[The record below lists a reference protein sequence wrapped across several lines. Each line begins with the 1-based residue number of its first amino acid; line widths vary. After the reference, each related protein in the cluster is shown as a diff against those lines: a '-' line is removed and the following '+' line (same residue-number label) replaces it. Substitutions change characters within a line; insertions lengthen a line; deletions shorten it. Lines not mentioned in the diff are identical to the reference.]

1 MNLQLSCNVTRADLL
16 YKWGKEKNDM
26 TKENVT
32 PATKYQIDALIEL
45 CISLGL
51 NEPAI
56 LLKLASDELTKVAT
70 AAMKNRS
77 PYFALVLSTSAIIQ
91 NVLFT
96 ARTTTTQPLTTKNA
110 PDSTQS
116 AWERN
121 MANEITTTN
130 NQQPIEKI
138 STYLYKDEVIKR
150 FSDMLGEKQ
159 AQRFVASVL
168 TAVMAD
174 PKLQACTAQ
183 SVYLSAVRSATLGLS
198 VDPAY
203 GQAYLVAYGNVCTF
217 MPGYKGFRDK
227 ASENGIGSHVI
238 EVYDNEKIETNI
250 MTGEV
255 RINGGNG
262 FWRTIEQDQGSNGH
276 KITGYLA
283 SWWDVKNPNS
293 GEKHFLYMT
302 IAEIEE
308 YAETYA
314 PAYKYKD
321 SPWNKNKLSR
331 KEMFKKT
338 VIKRLLRKTA
348 PLNPVVSRLLVQFE
362 DEQTEEKNLNFDG
375 VEIKGTEEVE
385 PKQRKSE
392 LELMSELGY
401 DNPDPIKEKTWKE
414 WIALEARASKQGI
427 GTAVIEKAKFTE
439 TDLQE
444 YIKEITPYVVDAE
457 RQAAE

>member
-1 MNLQLSCNVTRADLL
+1 M
-16 YKWGKEKNDM
+16 G
-26 TKENVT
+26 
-32 PATKYQIDALIEL
+32 
-45 CISLGL
+45 
-51 NEPAI
+51 
-56 LLKLASDELTKVAT
+56 
-70 AAMKNRS
+70 
-77 PYFALVLSTSAIIQ
+77 
-91 NVLFT
+91 
-96 ARTTTTQPLTTKNA
+96 
-110 PDSTQS
+110 
-116 AWERN
+116 
-121 MANEITTTN
+121 NEITTT

-138 STYLYKDEVIKR
+138 STYLYKDEIIKR

-168 TAVMAD
+168 TAVMDD
-174 PKLQACTAQ
+174 PKLQACTPQ
-183 SVYLSAVRSATLGLS
+183 SIYVSAVRSATLGLS

-203 GQAYLVAYGNVCTF
+203 GQAYLVPYGNVCKF
-217 MPGYKGFRDK
+217 MPGYKGFKDK

-314 PAYKYKD
+314 PAYKQPQ

-331 KEMFKKT
+331 VEMFKKT

-362 DEQTEEKNLNFDG
+362 DEQAEEKFNAFDG
-375 VEIKGTEEVE
+375 VEIKGTEEPS
-385 PKQRKSE
+385 PKKSQ
-392 LELMSELGY
+392 LQIMSELGY
-401 DNPDPIKEKTWKE
+401 DNPDPVRDATWNE
-414 WIALEARASKQGI
+414 WEALQVRAVKQGI
-427 GTAVIEKAKFTE
+427 EVVAIQKAKTTE
-439 TDLQE
+439 ADLKA
-444 YIKEITPYVVDAE
+444 YIAEITTYVIDAE
-457 RQAAE
+457 RQAE

>member
-1 MNLQLSCNVTRADLL
+1 M
-16 YKWGKEKNDM
+16 G
-26 TKENVT
+26 
-32 PATKYQIDALIEL
+32 
-45 CISLGL
+45 
-51 NEPAI
+51 
-56 LLKLASDELTKVAT
+56 
-70 AAMKNRS
+70 
-77 PYFALVLSTSAIIQ
+77 
-91 NVLFT
+91 
-96 ARTTTTQPLTTKNA
+96 
-110 PDSTQS
+110 
-116 AWERN
+116 
-121 MANEITTTN
+121 NEITTT

-138 STYLYKDEVIKR
+138 STYLYKDEIIKR

-174 PKLQACTAQ
+174 PKLQACTPQ

-217 MPGYKGFRDK
+217 MPGYKGFKDK

-262 FWRTIEQDQGSNGH
+262 FWRTIEQDTGANGH

-314 PAYKYKD
+314 PAYKQPQ

-348 PLNPVVSRLLVQFE
+348 PLNPVVSRLLMQFE
-362 DEQTEEKNLNFDG
+362 DEQAEEKFNSFEG
-375 VEIKGTEEVE
+375 VEIKGAEEPE
-385 PKQRKSE
+385 EKPKKSQ
-392 LELMSELGY
+392 LELMSQLGY
-401 DNPDPIKEKTWKE
+401 DNPDPVKDGTWKDWE
-414 WIALEARASKQGI
+414 ALQVRAAKNGI
-427 GTAVIEKAKFTE
+427 DAVVIDKAKSAE
-439 TDLQE
+439 ADLKA
-444 YIKEITPYVVDAE
+444 YMAEITTYVIDAE
-457 RQAAE
+457 RQATE

>member
-1 MNLQLSCNVTRADLL
+1 
-16 YKWGKEKNDM
+16 
-26 TKENVT
+26 
-32 PATKYQIDALIEL
+32 
-45 CISLGL
+45 
-51 NEPAI
+51 
-56 LLKLASDELTKVAT
+56 
-70 AAMKNRS
+70 
-77 PYFALVLSTSAIIQ
+77 
-91 NVLFT
+91 
-96 ARTTTTQPLTTKNA
+96 
-110 PDSTQS
+110 
-116 AWERN
+116 
-121 MANEITTTN
+121 
-130 NQQPIEKI
+130 
-138 STYLYKDEVIKR
+138 
-150 FSDMLGEKQ
+150 
-159 AQRFVASVL
+159 
-168 TAVMAD
+168 
-174 PKLQACTAQ
+174 
-183 SVYLSAVRSATLGLS
+183 LS

-217 MPGYKGFRDK
+217 MPGYKGFKDK

-262 FWRTIEQDQGSNGH
+262 FWRTIEQDQTSNGH

-314 PAYKYKD
+314 PAYKNPS

-362 DEQTEEKNLNFDG
+362 DEQAEEKFNAFEG
-375 VEIKGTEEVE
+375 VEITGTEEPA
-385 PKQRKSE
+385 PKKSQ
-392 LELMSELGY
+392 LQIMSELGY
-401 DNPDPIKEKTWKE
+401 DNPDPVKSRTWKE
-414 WIALEARASKQGI
+414 WEALQVRAVKNGVEI
-427 GTAVIEKAKFTE
+427 VAIDKAKITE
-439 TDLQE
+439 FDLKAYMQE
-444 YIKEITPYVVDAE
+444 ILTYVVDAE
-457 RQAAE
+457 RQAEA

>member
-1 MNLQLSCNVTRADLL
+1 
-16 YKWGKEKNDM
+16 
-26 TKENVT
+26 
-32 PATKYQIDALIEL
+32 
-45 CISLGL
+45 
-51 NEPAI
+51 
-56 LLKLASDELTKVAT
+56 
-70 AAMKNRS
+70 
-77 PYFALVLSTSAIIQ
+77 
-91 NVLFT
+91 
-96 ARTTTTQPLTTKNA
+96 
-110 PDSTQS
+110 
-116 AWERN
+116 
-121 MANEITTTN
+121 MANDIVTT

-138 STYLYKDEVIKR
+138 STYLYRDEVIKR

-314 PAYKYKD
+314 PAYKFKD

-331 KEMFKKT
+331 REMFKKT

-348 PLNPVVSRLLVQFE
+348 PLNPVVSRLLMQFE
-362 DEQTEEKNLNFDG
+362 EEQNDEKNLNFG
-375 VEIKGTEEVE
+375 GIEIKGTEEAE
-385 PKQRKSE
+385 PKPRLSE
-392 LELMSELGY
+392 LELMSQMGY
-401 DNPDPIKEKTWKE
+401 DNPDPIKEKTWQE
-414 WIALEARASKQGI
+414 W
-427 GTAVIEKAKFTE
+427 KA
-439 TDLQE
+439 LQE
-444 YIKEITPYVVDAE
+444 RAANVKIAVSAIDKTKSTESDLKAHMHEILAFVTDAE
-457 RQAAE
+457 RQADT